1 MMMITM
7 VLLVMLIMVL
17 EVSIMLMMV
26 LEVSVV
32 LMTAGHVQTR
42 NSPMKVDELA
52 EKISENERC

>member
-1 MMMITM
+1 MTM
-7 VLLVMLIMVL
+7 VLLVI
-17 EVSIMLMMV
+17 LMMV
-26 LEVSVV
+26 LEVLMM